1 MNQDAMQTRVGETIW
16 RAVGLDRRRR
26 PDSVRNALKRVGLP
40 GVLVAA
46 LVLLGCAKHQ
56 ETGRPETLI
65 LSGWNNYRLGEFS
78 LATRDFEAAMKKAPQ
93 GGPEHLGALYGLATT
108 WNLRRPGE
116 DPDRAAQLFRQVIA
130 LAPTNDLAAWSWLAL
145 ARMKAMPV
153 AGESPELNAQVL
165 AYQDVIDRFPFHS
178 AGEEAFLFQQAA
190 RLETPDVDLTREVL
204 AALERFIEIH
214 PKSPWLSSA
223 YGLVAHCCTVL
234 NLPDKR
240 FAAMLKASKAAE
252 IDPLNPLQDL
262 SAIYWQLATVAEF
275 DLGDF
280 ALAREYYRRLIAEYP
295 KEQRVFL
302 AKQELR
308 RMDEVEEEI
317 RGTEKEESTPNI
329 QHPTPNVQ
337 RTERRKESGVTGQ

>member
-40 GVLVAA
+40 GVLMAA

-302 AKQELR
+302 AKQELK
-308 RMDEVEEEI
+308 RMDEVEIGI
-317 RGTEKEESTPNI
+317 RRQMSDVRS
-329 QHPTPNVQ
+329 Q
-337 RTERRKESGVTGQ
+337 TERGSDERK